1 MGVFSRK
8 IGVSQ
13 VNDPPNSKSNSSTS
27 KIDLI
32 LLPGLGAT
40 PALLD
45 PQRSFFPNLKTPT
58 WPSHEGC
65 KSLIDFAE
73 RCAEHW
79 SSGDSPILPSDRPY
93 VIGGVSFGG
102 QVALEIA
109 FAMVQQ
115 VRPTP
120 AAVLMI
126 SSCRGA
132 DAVGNRFRWQQA
144 LGNRLPTF
152 LADLILRRVAAP
164 KMIRDEQLSAADA
177 RIIRRMADSMD
188 WDFLRWSAKACANWD
203 RVAEEIDQLSTP
215 VHQIHGAV
223 DRVIKPP
230 TSRDATLLFRGK
242 HLIHMTHRDEVN
254 RWIQAILDDIETKI
268 RQQKHTK

>member
-1 MGVFSRK
+1 M
-8 IGVSQ
+8 
-13 VNDPPNSKSNSSTS
+13 NDPPNPKSNSTISS
-27 KIDLI
+27 IDLI

-40 PALLD
+40 ASLLD
-45 PQRSFFPNLKTPT
+45 PQRTFFPNLKTPT

-73 RCAEHW
+73 RCAEIW
-79 SSGDSPILPSDRPY
+79 SSGDSPILPRDKPY

-109 FAMVQQ
+109 FAMLQQ
-115 VRPTP
+115 VGPAP
-120 AAVLMI
+120 AAVLLI

-132 DAVGNRFRWQQA
+132 EAVGNSFRWQQA
-144 LGNRLPTF
+144 LGCRLPTF
-152 LADLILRRVAAP
+152 LSDLILRRVAAP

-177 RIIRRMADSMD
+177 RIIRRMADKMD
-188 WDFLRWSAKACANWD
+188 WNFLRWSANACASWD
-203 RVAEEIDQLSTP
+203 RVAGEIDQLSIP

-223 DRVIKPP
+223 DRIIRPP

-254 RWIQAILDDIETKI
+254 RWIQAILEDIETKN

>member
-1 MGVFSRK
+1 
-8 IGVSQ
+8 
-13 VNDPPNSKSNSSTS
+13 VNDPHNPKSNSSTS
-27 KIDLI
+27 TIDLI

-40 PALLD
+40 TALLD
-45 PQRSFFPNLKTPT
+45 PQRSFFPNLKTPA

-73 RCAEHW
+73 RCADQW
-79 SSGDSPILPSDRPY
+79 SLGDSPILPCDRPY
-93 VIGGVSFGG
+93 VIGGISFGG

-109 FAMVQQ
+109 FAMVQK
-115 VRPTP
+115 VRSTP

-132 DAVGNRFRWQQA
+132 EAVGNRFRWQQS
-144 LGNRLPTF
+144 LGGRLPTF
-152 LADLILRRVAAP
+152 LADVILRRVAAP
-164 KMIRDEQLSAADA
+164 KMIRDEQLSPADA
-177 RIIRRMADSMD
+177 RSIKRMAENVD

-203 RVAEEIDQLSTP
+203 RVTEEIDQLSTP

-223 DRVIKPP
+223 DRVIRPP

-242 HLIHMTHRDEVN
+242 HLIHMTHRNEVN
-254 RWIQAILDDIETKI
+254 RWIQAILEDIETKN